1 MSALLQKY
9 LTIVQKFIPQSETK
23 SFVGI
28 DLGTNSCKLVELVRK
43 GEKYQLTNFAVEPI
57 LNGNAKE
64 TVKKVWGKVSE
75 AGRSP
80 ATAVSGKGTLI
91 RFITMP
97 RMNLAEL
104 KSSFAL
110 EADKYLP
117 FPQDQIYMDCYILD
131 SKGKENKMSVL
142 IAASKKELV
151 DSRVK
156 ALNELGLHPELITL
170 NSIAVANALSALGV
184 KSETSAAAGGKEEK
198 SSAVAILDL
207 GGEVSSLTILIDNLP
222 LFTRDIFIGGQEI
235 TKNISRAMGLSIE
248 DAEKLKYEP
257 GDKLTEILNASDSIL
272 ADLISEVR
280 LSFDYFVT
288 EKNIPVLL
296 LLFTGGGSMLGG
308 VMDVLAKQLEVKVM
322 RWDPIE
328 LLDLGPG
335 ISKEAIASQGSKLT
349 VALGLALSQ
358 S

>member
-9 LTIVQKFIPQSETK
+9 LTIVQKFIPQSQTK
-23 SFVGI
+23 SFVGL

-131 SKGKENKMSVL
+131 SKGKEKKM
-142 IAASKKELV
+142 
-151 DSRVK
+151 
-156 ALNELGLHPELITL
+156 
-170 NSIAVANALSALGV
+170 
-184 KSETSAAAGGKEEK
+184 
-198 SSAVAILDL
+198 
-207 GGEVSSLTILIDNLP
+207 
-222 LFTRDIFIGGQEI
+222 
-235 TKNISRAMGLSIE
+235 
-248 DAEKLKYEP
+248 
-257 GDKLTEILNASDSIL
+257 
-272 ADLISEVR
+272 
-280 LSFDYFVT
+280 
-288 EKNIPVLL
+288 
-296 LLFTGGGSMLGG
+296 
-308 VMDVLAKQLEVKVM
+308 
-322 RWDPIE
+322 
-328 LLDLGPG
+328 
-335 ISKEAIASQGSKLT
+335 
-349 VALGLALSQ
+349 
-358 S
+358 